1 MLGAI
6 KNIIQMINVESAN
19 IAGAN
24 VTGYKKKEAFL
35 GSSGTE
41 PNSIGNDLYTRTNNS
56 QGSSISTDSK
66 TDLAIQG
73 KGFFVLFNDG
83 ISSSINPNEKL
94 ANLAKFNKL
103 AQSVTNGTFTVN
115 GNLVA
120 VNPNTDSLNDVL
132 GKIKTA
138 TGNQVIGSY
147 DPVQNA
153 VTLTN
158 TTGIPSSTITF
169 GATQTTNFLS
179 VMQLNNS
186 KVQKGSSNNNYI
198 TSNNPVG
205 IPNEQRTLFYTRKGD
220 FHFDNNG
227 FLVNG
232 NGLFVGGIDKRT
244 GEVEKIDKKTFD
256 GAGSS
261 FDDVHF
267 TNNGILFNDSQLGKQ
282 GKQIALAKFP
292 NENGL
297 YASQFGGDVLL
308 ANEHAGVRSIGEPD
322 TNSFG
327 VLDERSLEA
336 SNANVVESLTN
347 LGVLQKFFPSTMS
360 ALKVAMSVQDDLN
373 NEIK

>member
-24 VTGYKKKEAFL
+24 VAGYKKKEAFL

-56 QGSSISTDSK
+56 QGSLLSTDSK

-83 ISSSINPNEKL
+83 VSASINPNEKL
-94 ANLAKFNKL
+94 ANLAKFKNL
-103 AQSVTNGTFTVN
+103 PQAVTNGAFTVN
-115 GNLVA
+115 GNLVT
-120 VNPNTDSLNDVL
+120 VDPNNDSLNDVL
-132 GKIKTA
+132 NRIKTA
-138 TGNQVIGSY
+138 TGNQVIGAY
-147 DPVQNA
+147 DPIQNA

-158 TTGIPSSTITF
+158 TTGIPGSTITF
-169 GATQTTNFLS
+169 GAGATTNFLD
-179 VMQLNNS
+179 VMQLSNS

-205 IPNEQRTLFYTRKGD
+205 VPNEQRTLFYTRKGD

-227 FLVNG
+227 FLVNS

-244 GEVEKIDKKTFD
+244 GQVEKIDKKTFD

-261 FDDVHF
+261 FDEVHF
-267 TNNGILFNDSQLGKQ
+267 NNNGILFNDSQLGKE
-282 GKQIALAKFP
+282 GKQIALATFP
-292 NENGL
+292 NEGGL
-297 YASQFGGDVLL
+297 YSSQYGGDVLL
-308 ANEHAGVRSIGEPD
+308 ANDTAGIKTIATPD
-322 TNSFG
+322 TNKLG
-327 VLDERSLEA
+327 VLSDQALEA
-336 SNANVVESLTN
+336 SNASVVEGLANLSL
-347 LGVLQKFFPSTMS
+347 LQKFFPSTMS

>member
-24 VTGYKKKEAFL
+24 VAGYKKKEAFL

-41 PNSIGNDLYTRTNNS
+41 PNSIGNDLYTRTNNG
-56 QGSSISTDSK
+56 QGSLISTDSK

-103 AQSVTNGTFTVN
+103 AQGVTNGTFTVN

-138 TGNQVIGSY
+138 TGNQVIGAY
-147 DPVQNA
+147 DPIQNA

-158 TTGIPSSTITF
+158 TTGIPSSTIAF
-169 GATQTTNFLS
+169 GATQTTNFLN
-179 VMQLNNS
+179 VMQLSNS

-205 IPNEQRTLFYTRKGD
+205 IPSEQRTLFYTRKGD

-227 FLVNG
+227 FLVNS

-297 YASQFGGDVLL
+297 YGSQFGGDILL
-308 ANEHAGVRSIGEPD
+308 ANEHAGVRNIGEAD

-347 LGVLQKFFPSTMS
+347 LGVLQKFFPSTIS

>member
-24 VTGYKKKEAFL
+24 VAGYKKKEAFL

-56 QGSSISTDSK
+56 QGSLISTDSK
-66 TDLAIQG
+66 TDLAIKG

-103 AQSVTNGTFTVN
+103 AQGVTNGTFTVN

-138 TGNQVIGSY
+138 TGNQVIGAY
-147 DPVQNA
+147 DPIQNA

-158 TTGIPSSTITF
+158 TTGIPSSTIAF

-179 VMQLNNS
+179 VMQLSNS

-205 IPNEQRTLFYTRKGD
+205 IPSEQRTLFYTRKGD

-227 FLVNG
+227 FLVNS

-297 YASQFGGDVLL
+297 YSSQFSGDILL
-308 ANEHAGVRSIGEPD
+308 ANEHAGVRSIGKPD

-347 LGVLQKFFPSTMS
+347 LGVLQKFFPSTIS